1 MSYALI
7 LLAHGSSDPKW
18 RAPFEQFRD
27 ALVPRLG
34 TPIRLAYMELCEP
47 SLEATVAEL
56 SEGGIHQI
64 EVLPLFFAAGRHLRK
79 DVPAQIDALKAEP
92 RPAVADT
99 ASTGWRTPGLRRSA
113 GQCGRGSG
121 RGIARRGPVT
131 HANSVSEKQ

>member
-56 SEGGIHQI
+56 SEGGINQI

-79 DVPAQIDALKAEP
+79 DVPAQIDALMAEHDQLSLTLLP
-92 RPAVADT
+92 PVGEHPAFVEALASAVADQVGESLD
-99 ASTGWRTPGLRRSA
+99 AD
-113 GQCGRGSG
+113 Q
-121 RGIARRGPVT
+121 
-131 HANSVSEKQ
+131 